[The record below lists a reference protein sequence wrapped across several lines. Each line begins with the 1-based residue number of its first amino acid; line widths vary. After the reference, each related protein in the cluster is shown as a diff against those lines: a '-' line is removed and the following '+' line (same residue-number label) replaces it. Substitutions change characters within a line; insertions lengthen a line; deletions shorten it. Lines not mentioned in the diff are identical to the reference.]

1 MVITIYGQNGDVK
14 AELAVN
20 DSSTQVKEVQGE
32 NVLSLSFSYWDR
44 IALDVNDYTE
54 YCGERYWLTD
64 RYKPTQKSDVEW
76 EYNVKLYGV
85 ESMVKRFLVLET
97 TDGDAEPVFTLTATP
112 REHVAMIVR
121 CMNAGMGGSDW
132 KVGQVDGTDLVTVDY
147 RGTYCDEGL
156 KMVADAV
163 GGDAEW
169 WVEGQTVNV
178 CRCETGEELA
188 LGHGKGLTTVDCD
201 TSGTEGFYTRLF
213 PIGSSRNID
222 PATYGH
228 NRLVLPDGRK
238 YVETHVDEYG
248 IYDRYE
254 EDAFSGIYPRR
265 LGTVSSVRSEE
276 VTDEDGTA
284 MRVYYFTD
292 SGLDFDPNEY
302 ELAGETKRV
311 SFVSGELSGLGTGD
325 DHYFEVNYDS
335 EKREFELMT
344 IWPDGMDGQLPGGEL
359 VPKVGDTYLMWN
371 IRMPD
376 SYYQAAEQELLA
388 AVEQYNADHWRD
400 VSAYKCATDPVWM
413 EESGE
418 TLTVGRRVRIE
429 SEKLFPDTGYRS
441 SRITK
446 ITRKVNH
453 PYQMDIEV
461 SDVLHKGAMD
471 RVNDRIDSLTHT
483 VVSKGEGTGLPD
495 LIRTGDKTLPTDNN
509 LYSALRTDRDF
520 VSSRKDQTLTNVLTL
535 LRGLRLVAPY
545 YLGGDGVARL
555 EKLIATRLQS
565 PDYHAGTAQGLDGT
579 GYGVTEDNE
588 RYTMEIDNLIVRMKM
603 VIAALEVHEMTYVG
617 GSVVLSPCGNRVDM
631 VRACNAAG
639 EEITDETEDQAVS
652 YYRCYFLANDGERE
666 VKNEWSV
673 GQLARCKTENM
684 VDGETVTNQDY
695 WRLCTGV
702 DAEAVEIGG
711 KRYHYIDLSNNAETG
726 MTFTVAEGGE
736 TKTYTLDDLPGV
748 DGTLNSVP
756 QAGDNVV
763 GLGHAWDKS
772 RQNAA
777 MISAGDNIGWT
788 LYKGIDR
795 YALDERY
802 VVNRFSV
809 DETVVTTDHL
819 VMRPYAQPDDT
830 TTVTCMRGA
839 YDAEKTYGHNDLVTY
854 GGQVWICTVKLG
866 DTVQGKEP
874 SLTGDGKDYWAV
886 YVAKGEDGKDGKS
899 ARRTAVVQL
908 TSDKGTIFDKEYQ
921 DVVLK
926 CKVWIDG
933 KSMGGRI
940 PKGKFDWS
948 KDGKSN
954 VSETEFRYRTVSS
967 TDAIN
972 RWRCNV
978 AIPRRLIEPIELTAV
993 AVDGN
998 HLIVRASEDITGMY
1012 MYPCWRARYCTRMN
1026 EGFEN
1031 ATRWRFHDLVHGDF
1045 GRDRIK
1051 ALPMQPLG
1059 GNLYQVDM
1067 SAVLTFVETRCIV
1080 LHETSRVT
1088 TRKTALK
1095 HGAHTYWAKRGD
1107 DGKYRAWGRYGVML
1121 AIGRPRDTM
1130 TPISTVAKCKVYIT
1144 TDSDTAT
1151 TGTAS
1156 LSI

>member
-1 MVITIYGQNGDVK
+1 MIEVK
-14 AELAVN
+14 MISKPKNEGSTSAMNTVSTSY
-20 DSSTQVKEVQGE
+20 SSMSVKEAAHAAKADMAETAQEAAHASEASHAKESDHAMKAAGLDDDAQGT
-32 NVLSLSFSYWDR
+32 
-44 IALDVNDYTE
+44 LD
-54 YCGERYWLTD
+54 ERYL
-64 RYKPTQKSDVEW
+64 
-76 EYNVKLYGV
+76 
-85 ESMVKRFLVLET
+85 
-97 TDGDAEPVFTLTATP
+97 
-112 REHVAMIVR
+112 
-121 CMNAGMGGSDW
+121 
-132 KVGQVDGTDLVTVDY
+132 
-147 RGTYCDEGL
+147 
-156 KMVADAV
+156 
-163 GGDAEW
+163 
-169 WVEGQTVNV
+169 
-178 CRCETGEELA
+178 
-188 LGHGKGLTTVDCD
+188 
-201 TSGTEGFYTRLF
+201 
-213 PIGSSRNID
+213 
-222 PATYGH
+222 
-228 NRLVLPDGRK
+228 
-238 YVETHVDEYG
+238 
-248 IYDRYE
+248 
-254 EDAFSGIYPRR
+254 
-265 LGTVSSVRSEE
+265 
-276 VTDEDGTA
+276 
-284 MRVYYFTD
+284 
-292 SGLDFDPNEY
+292 
-302 ELAGETKRV
+302 
-311 SFVSGELSGLGTGD
+311 
-325 DHYFEVNYDS
+325 
-335 EKREFELMT
+335 
-344 IWPDGMDGQLPGGEL
+344 
-359 VPKVGDTYLMWN
+359 
-371 IRMPD
+371 
-376 SYYQAAEQELLA
+376 
-388 AVEQYNADHWRD
+388 
-400 VSAYKCATDPVWM
+400 
-413 EESGE
+413 
-418 TLTVGRRVRIE
+418 
-429 SEKLFPDTGYRS
+429 
-441 SRITK
+441 
-446 ITRKVNH
+446 
-453 PYQMDIEV
+453 
-461 SDVLHKGAMD
+461 
-471 RVNDRIDSLTHT
+471 
-483 VVSKGEGTGLPD
+483 
-495 LIRTGDKTLPTDNN
+495 
-509 LYSALRTDRDF
+509 
-520 VSSRKDQTLTNVLTL
+520 RKDQDDETAHKLTMRSAEVKEETKLAGGVSLGDGTYSIDKDGMARL
-535 LRGLRLVAPY
+535 AGLVAA
-545 YLGGDGVARL
+545 YLRSKDFS
-555 EKLIATRLQS
+555 K
-565 PDYHAGTAQGLDGT
+565 GTAQGLDGT
-579 GYGVTEDNE
+579 GYGVTEDNG

-603 VIAALEVHEMTYVG
+603 VIAALDVHEMTYVG
-617 GSVVLSPCGNRVDM
+617 GSVVLSPCGNRVDI

-639 EEITDETEDQAVS
+639 EEITDQTEDQAVS
-652 YYRCYFLANDGERE
+652 CYRCYFLANDGERE
-666 VKNEWSV
+666 VKNKWSV

-711 KRYHYIDLSNNAETG
+711 KRYHYMDLSNNAETG

-763 GLGHAWDKS
+763 GLGHAWYKR

-795 YALDERY
+795 YALDKRY

-809 DETVVTTDHL
+809 DETVVTTDHM

-839 YDAEKTYGHNDLVTY
+839 YDAAKVYGHNDLVTY

-874 SLTGDGKDYWAV
+874 SLTGEGKDYWAV

-908 TSDKGTIFDKEYQ
+908 TSDNGTIFDKEYQ

-940 PKGKFDWS
+940 HRDNFNWS

-1012 MYPCWRARYCTRMN
+1012 MYPCWRARYRTRMN

-1051 ALPMQPLG
+1051 ELPMQPLG

-1121 AIGRPRDTM
+1121 AIGGPRDTM

>member
-1 MVITIYGQNGDVK
+1 MIEVKMISKPKNEGSTSAMNTVSTSYGS
-14 AELAVN
+14 L
-20 DSSTQVKEVQGE
+20 SVKEAAHAAKADVADTAQEAAHASEASHAKESDHAMKAAGLDDGAQGT
-32 NVLSLSFSYWDR
+32 
-44 IALDVNDYTE
+44 LD
-54 YCGERYWLTD
+54 ERYL
-64 RYKPTQKSDVEW
+64 
-76 EYNVKLYGV
+76 
-85 ESMVKRFLVLET
+85 
-97 TDGDAEPVFTLTATP
+97 
-112 REHVAMIVR
+112 
-121 CMNAGMGGSDW
+121 
-132 KVGQVDGTDLVTVDY
+132 
-147 RGTYCDEGL
+147 
-156 KMVADAV
+156 
-163 GGDAEW
+163 
-169 WVEGQTVNV
+169 
-178 CRCETGEELA
+178 
-188 LGHGKGLTTVDCD
+188 
-201 TSGTEGFYTRLF
+201 
-213 PIGSSRNID
+213 
-222 PATYGH
+222 
-228 NRLVLPDGRK
+228 
-238 YVETHVDEYG
+238 
-248 IYDRYE
+248 
-254 EDAFSGIYPRR
+254 
-265 LGTVSSVRSEE
+265 
-276 VTDEDGTA
+276 
-284 MRVYYFTD
+284 
-292 SGLDFDPNEY
+292 
-302 ELAGETKRV
+302 
-311 SFVSGELSGLGTGD
+311 
-325 DHYFEVNYDS
+325 
-335 EKREFELMT
+335 
-344 IWPDGMDGQLPGGEL
+344 
-359 VPKVGDTYLMWN
+359 
-371 IRMPD
+371 
-376 SYYQAAEQELLA
+376 
-388 AVEQYNADHWRD
+388 
-400 VSAYKCATDPVWM
+400 
-413 EESGE
+413 
-418 TLTVGRRVRIE
+418 
-429 SEKLFPDTGYRS
+429 
-441 SRITK
+441 
-446 ITRKVNH
+446 
-453 PYQMDIEV
+453 
-461 SDVLHKGAMD
+461 
-471 RVNDRIDSLTHT
+471 
-483 VVSKGEGTGLPD
+483 
-495 LIRTGDKTLPTDNN
+495 
-509 LYSALRTDRDF
+509 
-520 VSSRKDQTLTNVLTL
+520 RKDQDDETAHKLTL
-535 LRGLRLVAPY
+535 RSAEVKEETKLAGGVS
-545 YLGGDGVARL
+545 LGDGTYAIDKDGVARL
-555 EKLIATRLQS
+555 AGLVAAYLRSKDFS
-565 PDYHAGTAQGLDGT
+565 KGTAQGLDGT
-579 GYGVTEDNE
+579 GYGVTEDNG

-639 EEITDETEDQAVS
+639 EEITEETEDQAVS

-666 VKNEWSV
+666 VRNEWSV

-684 VDGETVTNQDY
+684 SEGETVTNQDY

-711 KRYHYIDLSNNAETG
+711 KKYHYIDLSNNADTG
-726 MTFTVAEGGE
+726 MTFTVTEGGE

-763 GLGHAWDKS
+763 GLGHAWDPS

-908 TSDKGTIFDKEYQ
+908 TSDSGTIFDKEYQ
-921 DVVLK
+921 DVALK

-940 PKGKFDWS
+940 PHGNFDWS
-948 KDGKSN
+948 KDGKTN
-954 VSETEFRYRTVSS
+954 VVETERRYRTVSS
-967 TDAIN
+967 NDAID
-972 RWRCNV
+972 RWECSV
-978 AIPRRLIEPIELTAV
+978 KIPRQLIEPIELTAV

-1031 ATRWRFHDLVHGDF
+1031 VTKWRFHDLVHGNF

-1080 LHETSRVT
+1080 LHKTAKVT

-1095 HGAHTYWAKRGD
+1095 HGTHTYWVKRGD

-1121 AIGRPRDTM
+1121 AIDGQGATM
-1130 TPISTVAKCKVYIT
+1130 TPVSTVAKCKVYIT

>member
-1 MVITIYGQNGDVK
+1 MNK
-14 AELAVN
+14 
-20 DSSTQVKEVQGE
+20 K
-32 NVLSLSFSYWDR
+32 
-44 IALDVNDYTE
+44 
-54 YCGERYWLTD
+54 
-64 RYKPTQKSDVEW
+64 
-76 EYNVKLYGV
+76 
-85 ESMVKRFLVLET
+85 
-97 TDGDAEPVFTLTATP
+97 FTLITSDREPKP
-112 REHVAMIVR
+112 RSKRLREL
-121 CMNAGMGGSDW
+121 GGGSTSSGTAGGATVVNVSGGNAAPDPNSHTHANKADLDKLSTDNDGYGYISQMREVEETDDDGNKTTNW
-132 KVGQVDGTDLVTVDY
+132 ANAKDKIKAGYADVAKDLSEDSPIREMFLSRLVDDVAKGNITFEQAIEVLGLASFAGGVSLGDGTY
-147 RGTYCDEGL
+147 
-156 KMVADAV
+156 A
-163 GGDAEW
+163 
-169 WVEGQTVNV
+169 
-178 CRCETGEELA
+178 
-188 LGHGKGLTTVDCD
+188 
-201 TSGTEGFYTRLF
+201 
-213 PIGSSRNID
+213 ID
-222 PATYGH
+222 
-228 NRLVLPDGRK
+228 K
-238 YVETHVDEYG
+238 Y
-248 IYDRYE
+248 
-254 EDAFSGIYPRR
+254 
-265 LGTVSSVRSEE
+265 
-276 VTDEDGTA
+276 
-284 MRVYYFTD
+284 
-292 SGLDFDPNEY
+292 
-302 ELAGETKRV
+302 
-311 SFVSGELSGLGTGD
+311 
-325 DHYFEVNYDS
+325 
-335 EKREFELMT
+335 
-344 IWPDGMDGQLPGGEL
+344 
-359 VPKVGDTYLMWN
+359 
-371 IRMPD
+371 
-376 SYYQAAEQELLA
+376 
-388 AVEQYNADHWRD
+388 
-400 VSAYKCATDPVWM
+400 
-413 EESGE
+413 
-418 TLTVGRRVRIE
+418 
-429 SEKLFPDTGYRS
+429 
-441 SRITK
+441 
-446 ITRKVNH
+446 
-453 PYQMDIEV
+453 
-461 SDVLHKGAMD
+461 
-471 RVNDRIDSLTHT
+471 
-483 VVSKGEGTGLPD
+483 
-495 LIRTGDKTLPTDNN
+495 
-509 LYSALRTDRDF
+509 
-520 VSSRKDQTLTNVLTL
+520 
-535 LRGLRLVAPY
+535 
-545 YLGGDGVARL
+545 GVARL
-555 EKLIATRLQS
+555 AGLVAAYLRSKDFS
-565 PDYHAGTAQGLDGT
+565 KGTAQGLDGT
-579 GYGVTEDNE
+579 GYGVTEDNG

-603 VIAALEVHEMTYVG
+603 VIAALDVHEMTYVG

-639 EEITDETEDQAVS
+639 EEITDQTEDQAVS
-652 YYRCYFLANDGERE
+652 CYRCYFLANDGERE
-666 VKNEWSV
+666 VKNKWSV

-763 GLGHAWDKS
+763 GLGHAWYKR

-839 YDAEKTYGHNDLVTY
+839 YDAAKVYGHNDLVTY

-874 SLTGDGKDYWAV
+874 SLTGEGKDYWAV

-940 PKGKFDWS
+940 HRGNFNWS

-972 RWRCNV
+972 RWECNV

-1045 GRDRIK
+1045 GRYRIK

-1080 LHETSRVT
+1080 LHKTVKVT

-1095 HGAHTYWAKRGD
+1095 HGTHTYWAKRGD

-1121 AIGRPRDTM
+1121 AINGPRDTM
-1130 TPISTVAKCKVYIT
+1130 APISTVAKCKVYIT

>member
-1 MVITIYGQNGDVK
+1 MIEVK
-14 AELAVN
+14 MISKPKNEGSTSAMNTVSTSY
-20 DSSTQVKEVQGE
+20 SSMSVKEAAHAAKADMAETAQEAAHASEASHAKESDHAMKAAGLDDDAQGT
-32 NVLSLSFSYWDR
+32 
-44 IALDVNDYTE
+44 LD
-54 YCGERYWLTD
+54 ERYL
-64 RYKPTQKSDVEW
+64 
-76 EYNVKLYGV
+76 
-85 ESMVKRFLVLET
+85 
-97 TDGDAEPVFTLTATP
+97 
-112 REHVAMIVR
+112 
-121 CMNAGMGGSDW
+121 
-132 KVGQVDGTDLVTVDY
+132 
-147 RGTYCDEGL
+147 
-156 KMVADAV
+156 
-163 GGDAEW
+163 
-169 WVEGQTVNV
+169 
-178 CRCETGEELA
+178 
-188 LGHGKGLTTVDCD
+188 
-201 TSGTEGFYTRLF
+201 
-213 PIGSSRNID
+213 
-222 PATYGH
+222 
-228 NRLVLPDGRK
+228 
-238 YVETHVDEYG
+238 
-248 IYDRYE
+248 
-254 EDAFSGIYPRR
+254 
-265 LGTVSSVRSEE
+265 
-276 VTDEDGTA
+276 
-284 MRVYYFTD
+284 
-292 SGLDFDPNEY
+292 
-302 ELAGETKRV
+302 
-311 SFVSGELSGLGTGD
+311 
-325 DHYFEVNYDS
+325 
-335 EKREFELMT
+335 
-344 IWPDGMDGQLPGGEL
+344 
-359 VPKVGDTYLMWN
+359 
-371 IRMPD
+371 
-376 SYYQAAEQELLA
+376 
-388 AVEQYNADHWRD
+388 
-400 VSAYKCATDPVWM
+400 
-413 EESGE
+413 
-418 TLTVGRRVRIE
+418 
-429 SEKLFPDTGYRS
+429 
-441 SRITK
+441 
-446 ITRKVNH
+446 
-453 PYQMDIEV
+453 
-461 SDVLHKGAMD
+461 
-471 RVNDRIDSLTHT
+471 
-483 VVSKGEGTGLPD
+483 
-495 LIRTGDKTLPTDNN
+495 
-509 LYSALRTDRDF
+509 
-520 VSSRKDQTLTNVLTL
+520 RKDQDDETAHKLTMRSAEVKEETKLAGGVSLGDGTYAIDKDGMARL
-535 LRGLRLVAPY
+535 AGLVAS
-545 YLGGDGVARL
+545 YLRSKDFS
-555 EKLIATRLQS
+555 K
-565 PDYHAGTAQGLDGT
+565 GTAQGLDGT
-579 GYGVTEDNE
+579 GYGVTEDNG

-639 EEITDETEDQAVS
+639 EEITDQTEDQAVS
-652 YYRCYFLANDGERE
+652 CYRCYFLANDGERE

-839 YDAEKTYGHNDLVTY
+839 YDAAKVYGHNDLVTY

-874 SLTGDGKDYWAV
+874 SLTGEGKDYWAV

-940 PKGKFDWS
+940 HRGNFNWS

-1080 LHETSRVT
+1080 LHETVKVA

-1121 AIGRPRDTM
+1121 AIGGPRDTM